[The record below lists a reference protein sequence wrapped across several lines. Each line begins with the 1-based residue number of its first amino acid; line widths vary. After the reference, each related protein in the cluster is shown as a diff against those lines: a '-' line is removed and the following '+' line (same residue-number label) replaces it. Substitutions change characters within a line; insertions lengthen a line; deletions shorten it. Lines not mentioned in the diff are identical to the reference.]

1 MRNRE
6 MSRMLAL
13 APQLTAAQRL
23 MLLKALQAPA
33 AGAEVVAI
41 VQSHLVAL
49 PSCPHCH
56 GQRVVRNGQASDLQR
71 YKCRGCAKT
80 FNALTGTPLAR
91 LRQKAKWLTQ
101 AQVLREGLSVHQAA
115 QRLDVAASTAFR
127 WRHRFLQ
134 LPQDVKAQ
142 ALLGV
147 VEADETYFLRS
158 YKGQQVKGR
167 TRRRRGGSAAK
178 RGLSD
183 EQVPVLVA
191 RDRSGSTTDF
201 ILAVA
206 DKAHELAALAPLL
219 ASDAI
224 LCSDGGGALAAVARK
239 LGIEH
244 HVLNMSKGPRV
255 QGPWHIQNVNAYHG
269 RLKNWMARFKGVATS
284 YLASYLGWFRAIDR
298 SAQTHGQAAS
308 ILAIAVGL

>member
-6 MSRMLAL
+6 MKRMLAQ
-13 APQLTAAQRL
+13 APKLTAAQRL
-23 MLLKALQAPA
+23 VLLRALQTQAK
-33 AGAEVVAI
+33 GAEVVNV
-41 VQSHLVAL
+41 VQAAL
-49 PSCPHCH
+49 NASPTCPHCE
-56 GQRVVRNGQASDLQR
+56 GRRVVRNGQASELQR
-71 YKCRGCAKT
+71 YKCRGCGKT

-101 AQVLREGLSVHQAA
+101 AQVLREGLSVQQAA
-115 QRLDVAASTAFR
+115 HRLDVAPSTAFR

-201 ILAVA
+201 ILEVA
-206 DKAHELAALAPLL
+206 DKAHELAALAPVLS
-219 ASDAI
+219 SDAI

-255 QGPWHIQNVNAYHG
+255 RGPWHIQNVNAYHG

-284 YLASYLGWFRAIDR
+284 YLASYLGWFRACDR
-298 SAQTHGQAAS
+298 SAQTHDQAAS
-308 ILAIAVGL
+308 MLALAVGA